1 MRYSILITVLCLV
14 FLPSLLSAEVPLYI
28 NYQGRL
34 TDSLGIPV
42 PDGDYTI
49 LFSIWD
55 SETEG
60 DMLWGNDINVTVEDG
75 LFTCQLGQ
83 LPDGIFANNADRWL
97 SIEIAGRMD
106 ELLPRSKITSG
117 AYAFHAL
124 RADTARYVTGGDNCG
139 WIRDSRG
146 VKLAVPGDSVGI
158 GTAAPSAKL
167 EVEGDIKTSDS
178 LIASHVKA
186 GSMSEPGKITVYKN
200 GLADPL
206 AKLVQYEPI
215 GGGALH
221 IFQNDPNTSV
231 LRLEP
236 DYEGTGAYLSLCKNS
251 YDVGFFVDGNYHIG
265 GEPRVGILGSERS
278 AIFNMNVSGDDA
290 VTLPFSS
297 ISSSEIY
304 NEAGVANSVLSSVV
318 GIGSTPTTILTRQ
331 MWFPTSGYVAVI
343 ATASYNFW
351 HAFGTI
357 DQLRFGISKTQGIF
371 PADQDHYRDYPSS
384 WSGFNFKDNVTVH
397 DYYIVDAGLN
407 TFYFLGEHIG
417 SPPGAT
423 VVDAN
428 LTVMFFPTWR
438 GYIIIPPGSD
448 EAASANPEQYER
460 DRLIMEKIEEEK
472 EALRQEFDAKLEEI
486 KTELQKQ
493 MGTIQ

>member
-14 FLPSLLSAEVPLYI
+14 FLPSFLSAEVPLYI

-42 PDGDYTI
+42 PDGDYSI
-49 LFSIWD
+49 LFGIWD

-60 DMLWGNDINVTVEDG
+60 DMLWGNDFSVTVEDG

-83 LPDGIFANNADRWL
+83 LPDDIFANNADRWL
-97 SIEIAGRMD
+97 SIEIAGRTD
-106 ELLPRSKITSG
+106 ELSPRTKMTSG

-124 RADTARYVTGGDNCG
+124 RADTAGYVSDVVDCG

-167 EVEGDIKTSDS
+167 EVEGDIKTTDT

-186 GSMSEPGKITVYKN
+186 GSMSEPGKITVYKD
-200 GLADPL
+200 GLVDPL
-206 AKLVQYEPI
+206 AKLVKYEPA
-215 GGGALH
+215 GGGGLYLY
-221 IFQNDPNTSV
+221 QNDPHTSV
-231 LRLEP
+231 LHLEP
-236 DYEGTGAYLSLCKNS
+236 DYDGTGAYLTLYRNS
-251 YDVGFFVDGNYHIG
+251 YNVGFFVNGNSG
-265 GEPRVGILGSERS
+265 NSGEPEVGILGSERS
-278 AIFNMNVSGDDA
+278 AIFDMTVGGDSSIM
-290 VTLPFSS
+290 LPYSS
-297 ISSSEIY
+297 ISSSEMY
-304 NEAGVANSVLSSVV
+304 NEAGVANSVLSSAT

-331 MWFPTSGYVAVI
+331 MWFPTSGYAVVI

-357 DQLRFGISKTQGIF
+357 DQLRFGISKTEGIF
-371 PADQDHYRDYPSS
+371 PADQDHFRDYPSS
-384 WSGFNFKDNVTVH
+384 WSGFNFKDNVSVH

-417 SPPGAT
+417 SSPGAT

-438 GYIIIPPGSD
+438 GYLVIPPGSD
-448 EAASANPEQYER
+448 ESASANPEQYER
-460 DRLIMEKIEEEK
+460 DRLIMEKIEAEK
-472 EALRQEFDAKLEEI
+472 EALRQEFDTKLGEI
-486 KTELQKQ
+486 KAELQKQ
-493 MGTIQ
+493 MGE